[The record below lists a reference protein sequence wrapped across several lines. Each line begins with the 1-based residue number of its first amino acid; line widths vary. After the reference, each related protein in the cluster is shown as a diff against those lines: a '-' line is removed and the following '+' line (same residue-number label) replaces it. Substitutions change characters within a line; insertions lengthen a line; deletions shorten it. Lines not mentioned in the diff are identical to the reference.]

1 MADEVTTGLDKITSI
16 ADSLAKLSATGLAQA
31 LGLWT
36 AARAAIQ
43 TVAAGVAQAATQAT
57 VNAANAKYLGQPLSP
72 AQLAVSIVRN
82 VLPDSSGGAG
92 KAPAGYPPPL
102 YTGVA
107 GNSPTAEAAL
117 SGLDGNRFA
126 ALVGST
132 GMCYGVVDALR
143 MYNRNT
149 NLWAMTPGPD
159 VLDRDAALRGR
170 RRPGPAVRHHP
181 GRAATRSL
189 PTRDIRPEYSDQ
201 LLKLSRNTISPAD
214 AVEMT
219 VKQIVPQE
227 VGQNLYAAAGGIPE
241 QFAALV
247 DAAGDSAGVEKAVEL
262 TAHGVID
269 DGQLAQIVGMSRMN
283 HRFYYLTQVDAKT
296 GQRPLNMKWLA
307 PYEVGEALAAGH
319 VDATTALEWLLDN
332 GYPQDQAAA
341 FVATKSTATVAK
353 VKEETAAQVLK
364 LYGAKLWT
372 SAEATKALGELG
384 YTAAAIAVLLEQAE
398 SQAIIAA
405 HNSAVSRVRAAYLVG
420 QITDAKAST
429 DLGELGVPAAAISAF
444 VADWRIEAATPHTHL
459 SAAQVGKLTEE
470 GKLTAEQAQAKWV
483 AMGYSADDAAL
494 LLLIYPPLN
503 APVPGAGTP
512 EVTAQ

>member
-16 ADSLAKLSATGLAQA
+16 ADSLAKLSAIGLAQA

-117 SGLDGNRFA
+117 SGLDANRFS

-132 GMCYGVVDALR
+132 GMSYGVVDALR

-149 NLWAMTPGPD
+149 NLWAMTPGPMYSTGTPLYEGGAD
-159 VLDRDAALRGR
+159 LGQQYGITLAELYEVIA
-170 RRPGPAVRHHP
+170 H
-181 GRAATRSL
+181 S
-189 PTRDIRPEYSDQ
+189 DIRPEYSGQ

-283 HRFYYLTQVDAKT
+283 HRFYYLTQVDSKT
-296 GQRPLNMKWLA
+296 GQRPLNVKWLA

-319 VDATTALEWLLDN
+319 VDAITALEWLLND

-420 QITDAKAST
+420 QITDAKASA
-429 DLGELGVPAAAISAF
+429 DLGQLGVPAAAISAYM
-444 VADWRIEAATPHTHL
+444 ADWRIEAATPHTHL
-459 SAAQVGKLTEE
+459 SAAQVGKLAEE
-470 GKLTAEQAQAKWV
+470 GYLNAVQAQAKWI

-494 LLLIYPPLN
+494 LLLIYPPANL
-503 APVPGAGTP
+503 AGPGAGTP